1 MFSYHIYG
9 HWHTVHIWWA
19 WVWSPSLCKDIS
31 QDINLSRHRARHRV
45 RGWPPP
51 SSGLSP
57 AFDCRPLLA
66 LGPKGSNVRS
76 TLLCTSLYLPFNGNQ
91 TNNWYC
97 MVLQGIEWYCK
108 LHWYYSSDPEWLA
121 YLPSKKNVS
130 FVSPC
135 MRLPCTLVLG
145 LVKTFLIWYI
155 VRKVADCSLQ
165 WKMWFWMKSRVEAMS
180 KWDFSGWWSP
190 SQSQCNARQC
200 RWGEIALLVGR
211 VGSCDDRSNCN
222 YQRPPTTTLHTHELC
237 HMSF

>member
-57 AFDCRPLLA
+57 AFDCRPQLA

-91 TNNWYC
+91 TSNWYC

-121 YLPSKKNVS
+121 YLPSKKNVC
-130 FVSPC
+130 FVKSMYAPSLYSGTGLSENIFDSIHC
-135 MRLPCTLVLG
+135 EEGCRLQLAVEDVVLN
-145 LVKTFLIWYI
+145 
-155 VRKVADCSLQ
+155 
-165 WKMWFWMKSRVEAMS
+165 E
-180 KWDFSGWWSP
+180 
-190 SQSQCNARQC
+190 
-200 RWGEIALLVGR
+200 E
-211 VGSCDDRSNCN
+211 
-222 YQRPPTTTLHTHELC
+222 
-237 HMSF
+237 